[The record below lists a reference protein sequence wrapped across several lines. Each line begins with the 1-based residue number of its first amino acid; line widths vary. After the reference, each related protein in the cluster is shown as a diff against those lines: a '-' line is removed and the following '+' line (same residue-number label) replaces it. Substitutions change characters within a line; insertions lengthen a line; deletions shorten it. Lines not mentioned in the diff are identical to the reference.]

1 MKKPFVFFSKR
12 LERGTVLWLI
22 VCAIVIF
29 IPRIEA
35 YFFSPAFDYEWTY
48 IEEKKY
54 NFQQGGAVDDFPS
67 KKKDY
72 QKLWKAC
79 TPENL
84 SYTDWQRLGLSP
96 KQATSILRYKDKY
109 GLKSYR
115 QMQSIRVLPS
125 ALLEKIKDSLVFDE
139 VKDNKFTTEGE
150 SPKITSSITVK
161 SDHKIQQL
169 DLNTA
174 TEAMLVALPGVGV
187 YTAQKII
194 AYRDRLGG
202 FLDLNQLQE
211 IKGLKMETLEN
222 ILPYIELKKM
232 IQKMQLNEVTIDR
245 LKQHPYLNWNQAN
258 SIIKMRTQKGKFSS
272 IEELKESVLID
283 EDTYKKLLP
292 YVSL

>member
-109 GLKSYR
+109 GLKSFR

-139 VKDNKFTTEGE
+139 VKANKFTTEGE

>member
-12 LERGTVLWLI
+12 LERGTLLWLI
-22 VCAIVIF
+22 LCAIVIF

-35 YFFSPAFDYEWTY
+35 YFFSPALDYEWTY
-48 IEEKKY
+48 VEEKKY
-54 NFQQGGAVDDFPS
+54 NFQQGGAGGFIPS
-67 KKKDY
+67 KIKEY
-72 QKLWKAC
+72 QNLWKAC
-79 TPENL
+79 APGNL
-84 SYTDWQRLGLSP
+84 SFADWKRLGLSP
-96 KQATSILRYKDKY
+96 KQAASILRYRDKY

-115 QMQSIRVLPS
+115 QMQRIRVLP
-125 ALLEKIKDSLVFDE
+125 AGLLEKIKDSLIFDE
-139 VKDNKFTTEGE
+139 VKESKLKIASE
-150 SPKITSSITVK
+150 SPSNTSPFSANPPN
-161 SDHKIQQL
+161 KIQPL
-169 DLNTA
+169 DLNAA

-211 IKGLKMETLEN
+211 IKGLKIETLDN
-222 ILPYIELKKM
+222 IRPYLEIGTNP
-232 IQKMQLNEVTIDR
+232 QKIKLNEVNLER
-245 LKQHPYLNWNQAN
+245 LKQHPYLTWNQAN
-258 SIIKMRTQKGKFSS
+258 SILKMRTQRGKFSA

>member
-139 VKDNKFTTEGE
+139 VKANKFTTEGE

>member
-67 KKKDY
+67 KKKEY

-125 ALLEKIKDSLVFDE
+125 ALLEKIKDSLLFEE
-139 VKDNKFTTEGE
+139 VKANKFTTEGE

-232 IQKMQLNEVTIDR
+232 IQKMELNEVTIDR

-283 EDTYKKLLP
+283 EETYKKLLP

>member
-139 VKDNKFTTEGE
+139 VKANKFTTEGE

-232 IQKMQLNEVTIDR
+232 IQKMELNEVTIDR

-283 EDTYKKLLP
+283 EETYKKLLP

>member
-139 VKDNKFTTEGE
+139 VKANKFTTEGE
-150 SPKITSSITVK
+150 SPKITTSITVK

-194 AYRDRLGG
+194 AYRERLGG

-232 IQKMQLNEVTIDR
+232 IQKMELNEVTIDR

-283 EDTYKKLLP
+283 EETYKKLLP

>member
-67 KKKDY
+67 KQKDY

-79 TPENL
+79 APENL
-84 SYTDWQRLGLSP
+84 SFTDWQRLGLSP
-96 KQATSILRYKDKY
+96 KQATSILRFRDKY

-115 QMQSIRVLPS
+115 QMQSIRVLP
-125 ALLEKIKDSLVFDE
+125 AGLLEKIKDSLIFDE
-139 VKDNKFTTEGE
+139 VKESKVKIASE
-150 SPKITSSITVK
+150 SPSNTSPFSATPPN
-161 SDHKIQQL
+161 KIQPL

-174 TEAMLVALPGVGV
+174 TEAMLVALPGVGM

-194 AYRDRLGG
+194 SYRERLGG
-202 FLDLNQLQE
+202 FLEVDQLQE
-211 IKGLKMETLEN
+211 IKGLKIETLDN
-222 ILPYIELKKM
+222 IRPYLEIGTS
-232 IQKMQLNEVTIDR
+232 IQKIKLNEVNLER
-245 LKQHPYLNWNQAN
+245 LKQHPYLTWNQAN
-258 SIIKMRTQKGKFSS
+258 SILKMRTQRGKFTA

>member
-12 LERGTVLWLI
+12 LERGTMLWLI

-29 IPRIEA
+29 FPRIEA

-54 NFQQGGAVDDFPS
+54 NFQQGGAADDFPS

-72 QKLWKAC
+72 LKLWKAC
-79 TPENL
+79 APENL
-84 SYTDWQRLGLSP
+84 SLTDWQRLGLSP
-96 KQATSILRYKDKY
+96 KQAASILRFKDKY

-139 VKDNKFTTEGE
+139 VKANKFTTEGE

-169 DLNTA
+169 DLNEA

-194 AYRDRLGG
+194 AYRERLGG
-202 FLDLNQLQE
+202 FLNVDQLQE
-211 IKGLKMETLEN
+211 IKGLKMEVLEN
-222 ILPYIELKKM
+222 IRPYAQINTTV
-232 IQKMQLNEVTIDR
+232 QKIKINEVSLER
-245 LKQHPYLNWNQAN
+245 LKQHPYLSWNQAN
-258 SIIKMRTQKGKFSS
+258 SIIKMRTQKGKFNA
-272 IEELKESVLID
+272 INELKESVLID
-283 EDTYKKLLP
+283 DETYKKLLP

>member
-139 VKDNKFTTEGE
+139 VKANKFTTEGE

-283 EDTYKKLLP
+283 EETYKKLLP

>member
-29 IPRIEA
+29 IPRLEA

-139 VKDNKFTTEGE
+139 VKANKFTTEGE

>member
-22 VCAIVIF
+22 VCTIVIF

-139 VKDNKFTTEGE
+139 VKANKFTTEGE

-232 IQKMQLNEVTIDR
+232 IQKMELNEVTIDR

-283 EDTYKKLLP
+283 EETYKKLLP

>member
-1 MKKPFVFFSKR
+1 MKKPLVFFSKR

-35 YFFSPAFDYEWTY
+35 YFFSPEFSYEWTY
-48 IEEKKY
+48 VEEKKN
-54 NFQQGGAVDDFPS
+54 NFQQGGAAGFIPS
-67 KKKDY
+67 QEKKY

-79 TPENL
+79 APENL
-84 SYTDWQRLGLSP
+84 SLTDWQRLGMSP
-96 KQATSILRYKDKY
+96 KQAASILRYKDKY

-139 VKDNKFTTEGE
+139 VKESKVKIARE
-150 SPKITSSITVK
+150 SPSNTSPFSATPPN
-161 SDHKIQQL
+161 KIQPL
-169 DLNTA
+169 DLNAA

-211 IKGLKMETLEN
+211 IKGLKIETLDN
-222 ILPYIELKKM
+222 IRPYLEIGTNP
-232 IQKMQLNEVTIDR
+232 QKIKLNEVNLER
-245 LKQHPYLNWNQAN
+245 LKQHPYLTWNQAN
-258 SIIKMRTQKGKFSS
+258 SILKMRTQRGKFSA

>member
-12 LERGTVLWLI
+12 LERGTMLWLI
-22 VCAIVIF
+22 VCTIVIF
-29 IPRIEA
+29 FPRIEA

-54 NFQQGGAVDDFPS
+54 NFQQGGAADDFPS

-72 QKLWKAC
+72 LKLWKAC
-79 TPENL
+79 APENL
-84 SYTDWQRLGLSP
+84 SLTDWQRLGLSP
-96 KQATSILRYKDKY
+96 KQAASILRFKDKY

-139 VKDNKFTTEGE
+139 VKANKFTTEGE

-232 IQKMQLNEVTIDR
+232 IQKMELNEVTIDR

-283 EDTYKKLLP
+283 EETYKKLLP